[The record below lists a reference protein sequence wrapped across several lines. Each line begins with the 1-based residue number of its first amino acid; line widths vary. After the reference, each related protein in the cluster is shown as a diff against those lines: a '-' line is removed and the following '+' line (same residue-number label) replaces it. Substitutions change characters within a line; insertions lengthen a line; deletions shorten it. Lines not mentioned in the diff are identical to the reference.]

1 MQNVNQIELAKLQK
15 AIGQSIIAEDG
26 IRATLSLLSQAV
38 ADIQTMLQSS
48 ENAELDDMKYL
59 LH

>member
-1 MQNVNQIELAKLQK
+1 MQNVNQIELSKLQK

-38 ADIQTMLQSS
+38 ADIQTMLQT
-48 ENAELDDMKYL
+48 AETSQLDDMKHL